1 MTEKPDQSQKEPITS
16 KMHDLLGCMCVVTL
30 KLEGDRRGVI
40 EQIES
45 LTMLKDFPESFEES
59 QFSVR
64 LTSGDMVV
72 VPGSAITEIESTVV
86 ARRSAPIRK
95 KAAIGARS
103 ARTKTKRTLD
113 GKRRSITRKVSNAG
127 GKPRARRG
135 KAQAR
140 KARQKNGRRGSNG
153 P

>member
-1 MTEKPDQSQKEPITS
+1 MITS
-16 KMHDLLGCMCVVTL
+16 KMHDLVGCMCVITF

-45 LTMLKDFPESFEES
+45 LTILKDFPESFEES

-86 ARRSAPIRK
+86 ALHSVLIRK
-95 KAAIGARS
+95 RAAMMARS
-103 ARTKTKRTLD
+103 GRTKRTLA
-113 GKRRSITRKVSNAG
+113 GKRRSIARKVSNAG
-127 GKPRARRG
+127 GKTRNRRG

-140 KARQKNGRRGSNG
+140 KARQKNGRRGGNG